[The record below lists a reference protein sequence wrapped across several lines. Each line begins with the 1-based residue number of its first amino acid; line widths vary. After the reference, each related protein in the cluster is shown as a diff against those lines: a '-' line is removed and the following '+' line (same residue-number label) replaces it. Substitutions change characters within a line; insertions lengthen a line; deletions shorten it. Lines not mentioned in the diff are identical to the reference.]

1 MKILYASEQYGP
13 HDQRFLATIYEF
25 GHQAVFWCAQ
35 PGQVNID
42 SLPPN
47 VELAA
52 GPLLAAIRNHQPDLV
67 HAGPL
72 HTCAHQAAKSGFRPL
87 VAMSWGS
94 DILYTAKR
102 NPFARQRVR
111 TTLAAA
117 DVLVADCQAVA
128 DAAARFGFPSQR
140 TVQFPWG
147 VDLARFHPG
156 ADDGS
161 LRRRLGWQDTFVVLH
176 LRSWEPLYGSETVL
190 RAFLELA
197 PAHPRLRLL
206 MPGGGSLASRF
217 QKLIARSGLAERI
230 HLPGYLSQ
238 AELPAY
244 YRAADLYVSASRSD
258 GSSVSLM
265 EALASGLP
273 AAVSDIP
280 SNREWVQQGWVF
292 PVGSPAGVASA
303 IRSAMNSQDL
313 VQMAQHARRTAE
325 QRADWSRNKLGLQN
339 AYEMAVNS

>member
-13 HDQRFLATIYEF
+13 HDQRFLATISEF
-25 GHQAVFWCAQ
+25 GHQAIFWCSASA
-35 PGQVNID
+35 PVKVD
-42 SLPPN
+42 LLPPN
-47 VELAA
+47 VELAN
-52 GPLLAAIRNHQPDLV
+52 GSLMAAIGNHQPDLV

-72 HTCAHQAAKSGFRPL
+72 HTCAHEVAKANFHPF

-102 NPFARQRVR
+102 NLLARQRVR
-111 TTLAAA
+111 KTLAEA
-117 DVLVADCQAVA
+117 DVLVGDCQAVI
-128 DAAARFGFPSQR
+128 DAATSFGFPVER
-140 TVQFPWG
+140 TVKFPWG
-147 VDLARFHPG
+147 VDLARFNPS
-156 ADDGS
+156 ADDGG
-161 LRRRLGWQDTFVVLH
+161 LRQRLGWQDAFVVLH

-206 MPGGGSLASRF
+206 MPGGGSLAARF
-217 QKLIARSGLAERI
+217 QRMIARSGFAERI

-280 SNREWVQQGWVF
+280 SNREWVQQGWLF
-292 PVGSPAGVASA
+292 PVDSQAGVASA
-303 IRSAMNSQDL
+303 ILSAMNSQDL
-313 VQMAQHARRTAE
+313 PQMAQQARRTAE
-325 QRADWSRNKLGLQN
+325 EHADWSRNKLGLQK